1 MNEIE
6 KINNAVTHIIGAV
19 QGLKQ
24 AEDMNDWQKVETCAQ
39 SIQNQSETISR
50 MAEEFK

>member
-6 KINNAVTHIIGAV
+6 KINDAVTHIVGSI
-19 QGLKQ
+19 QELKQ

-39 SIQNQSETISR
+39 SIQRQGETISQ